1 MNEQREYYEEREQAL
16 ANELEDAR
24 QLAED
29 RQDLIDEARAERA
42 QLLRE
47 IADYKAALQGPKRLD
62 QLIFSLLILLS
73 LGSLGFFVGGA
84 IALWR
89 AFR

>member
-1 MNEQREYYEEREQAL
+1 MSEIRDYYDEREQVL

-42 QLLRE
+42 QLLAE
-47 IADYKAALQGPKRLD
+47 IANYKVALQGPKRLD
-62 QLIFSLLILLS
+62 QLVFSLLVLLS
-73 LGSLGFFVGGA
+73 IGALGFFVGGA